1 MPGTP
6 LKQKL
11 LRAVSRLLKRVK
23 KRVGVCGIVP
33 VIPVQPLYTCFGVD
47 VAVFCGSVEKGGET
61 VMGVGTWEVRSA
73 TTWSPSTG

>member
-23 KRVGVCGIVP
+23 KRVGVGGIVP
-33 VIPVQPLYTCFGVD
+33 VIAIVHMFWRRR
-47 VAVFCGSVEKGGET
+47 CGFLWSVEKGGET